1 MLRLHLEVTWT
12 PLLFSH
18 PTSVLSLLPSGGR
31 RVNMSPLLPPPGS
44 EPHKLYLDYR
54 SSLLPA
60 FLAPSP
66 SAFALRQPEKCREDV
81 SEQVA
86 LSRAPASPG
95 VEAKAFAL
103 TVKAQRD
110 WLCALALPLTSARL
124 HGSASPSAPSR
135 HTGPPPHC
143 SSRTLLP
150 RGLCTCRSC
159 RLERRFPRQP
169 HTTCSGPLHT
179 PPPAQSETLI
189 PRLPRCTAISLLLSF
204 SL

>member
-1 MLRLHLEVTWT
+1 
-12 PLLFSH
+12 
-18 PTSVLSLLPSGGR
+18 
-31 RVNMSPLLPPPGS
+31 MSPLLPPPGS

-103 TVKAQRD
+103 TVKAQQD

-135 HTGPPPHC
+135 HTGPPP
-143 SSRTLLP
+143 LL
-150 RGLCTCRSC
+150 
-159 RLERRFPRQP
+159 LEDTPA
-169 HTTCSGPLHT
+169 TGPLHVPFLPPGTSLPQTAAHDLFWT
-179 PPPAQSETLI
+179 PPHASS
-189 PRLPRCTAISLLLSF
+189 CTV
-204 SL
+204 

>member
-1 MLRLHLEVTWT
+1 
-12 PLLFSH
+12 
-18 PTSVLSLLPSGGR
+18 
-31 RVNMSPLLPPPGS
+31 MSPLLPPPGS

-135 HTGPPPHC
+135 HTGPPPTAPRGHSC
-143 SSRTLLP
+143 HGAFARAVPAAWNVASPDSRT
-150 RGLCTCRSC
+150 
-159 RLERRFPRQP
+159 RLALDPSTR
-169 HTTCSGPLHT
+169 
-179 PPPAQSETLI
+179 
-189 PRLPRCTAISLLLSF
+189 LLLH
-204 SL
+204 SLKL